1 LKERFPHFGAKIGSR
16 KSSALRM
23 AAFVPGYDHDV
34 FVSYAHVNNLETRGA
49 QQVLNDQPAGWVD
62 ILVRDLEHEL
72 SQKIGVLKGLGF
84 EVWFDKEALRG
95 YDILNDKI
103 AAQIKASALFVAVRS
118 PAYHASVWCRD
129 EARLFAEHFAE
140 NLADRIFVVEKDP
153 VEPDAER
160 IPGLDGRR
168 DYPFWYRASPT
179 GPPLPLALPMTASEE
194 IEYHRRVRS
203 LAAEIYSRLKAM
215 GGTRY
220 HGQAKARGPLT
231 GALSGGSLPVVFLN
245 AEAHHRDLAD
255 EIREGIGDRAIWIE
269 PSLDGSAGQNRE
281 EFERTLNDCVAMVT
295 IYTDNPSWA
304 RSQLLAAHRLAAQN
318 PARKILVI
326 DAPPREKPRL
336 GIHNLPNMEVIDARQ
351 GISTE
356 VLSRL
361 QACLGI

>member
-1 LKERFPHFGAKIGSR
+1 
-16 KSSALRM
+16 M

-34 FVSYAHVNNLETRGA
+34 FVSYAHVNNLPPRLRT
-49 QQVLNDQPAGWVD
+49 QQALIDQPTGWVET
-62 ILVRDLEHEL
+62 LVYDLKVEL
-72 SQKIGVLKGLGF
+72 VQKIGDFQRF
-84 EVWFDKEALRG
+84 EVCFDKESLRG
-95 YDILNDKI
+95 HDILNDRI
-103 AAQIKASALFVAVRS
+103 AAQIRASALFVAVRS

-140 NLADRIFVVEKDP
+140 NLADRIFVVEKDL

-179 GPPLPLALPMTASEE
+179 GPPLPLALPMTAEEE
-194 IEYHRRVRS
+194 IEYSRRVRS

-215 GGTRY
+215 GGNLY
-220 HGQAKARGPLT
+220 HGQAQARSPLT
-231 GALSGGSLPVVFLN
+231 GTLTGGSLVIFLN
-245 AEAHHRDLAD
+245 AEAHHHDLAD

-269 PSLDGSAGQNRE
+269 PSFAGSAGQNRE
-281 EFERTLNDCVAMVT
+281 EFERTLSDCAAMVT
-295 IYTDNPSWA
+295 IYADNASWA

-318 PARKILVI
+318 PARKIPVV
-326 DAPPREKPRL
+326 DAPPREKPHL
-336 GIHNLPNMEVIDARQ
+336 GIHKLPNMEVIDARQ
-351 GISTE
+351 GISAE